1 MTQKGTQILSASCIS
16 KLLHV
21 AQLPKQAAII
31 HCWGHRRHGPIS
43 FYNNIADREA
53 KWQVTSVSPV
63 FTIAQIDEPNIGTL
77 LSYLHSLSHPSARVL
92 MAFLQNFIN

>member
-31 HCWGHRRHGPIS
+31 HCQGHQQHGRIS
-43 FYNNIADREA
+43 FYNNVAGQEA
-53 KWQVTSVSPV
+53 KPQAASVSPV
-63 FTIAQIDEPNIGTL
+63 FTIAQIDEPNISTL
-77 LSYLHSLSHPSARVL
+77 LSYLHSLSHHSARVL
-92 MAFLQNFIN
+92 MSFLQNFIN